1 MKCKDGKCKGKCKGK
16 KCPKK
21 CDDCVEKHITKELT
35 EKRKKAVL
43 RAKINSKFPIPIDK
57 LPQKVD
63 SFAWANQLPPQ
74 QIIPKLKREDLAFT
88 LKDIENKIEEA
99 FKKYESRGSAPRT
112 DTKAKGRF
120 GNVVPDKNITEA
132 ETQYEPQDDNTYE
145 LPEPVDAEIPNAFNF
160 DSVGSHTLVPNIEY
174 DDEFASIEP
183 GNLSIETELSE
194 YDENE
199 SDGEFGEFDDN
210 TVEPDETSHK
220 YDEDELTQVKGV
232 HPLLRDVMEPQR
244 LSFFGTKPEKKEV
257 KPTLERTRRKN
268 KEMGEAT
275 EMGNED
281 TRTDDR
287 EAGFLPNQPTLFQYM
302 PIDANINPPKS

>member
-99 FKKYESRGSAPRT
+99 FKKYEGKGITKLQTPDNTERFRKVNTGYRLGSVASEVIT
-112 DTKAKGRF
+112 SF
-120 GNVVPDKNITEA
+120 ENITEKIR
-132 ETQYEPQDDNTYE
+132 
-145 LPEPVDAEIPNAFNF
+145 L
-160 DSVGSHTLVPNIEY
+160 LK
-174 DDEFASIEP
+174 
-183 GNLSIETELSE
+183 LKTE
-194 YDENE
+194 
-199 SDGEFGEFDDN
+199 
-210 TVEPDETSHK
+210 
-220 YDEDELTQVKGV
+220 
-232 HPLLRDVMEPQR
+232 
-244 LSFFGTKPEKKEV
+244 
-257 KPTLERTRRKN
+257 
-268 KEMGEAT
+268 
-275 EMGNED
+275 
-281 TRTDDR
+281 
-287 EAGFLPNQPTLFQYM
+287 
-302 PIDANINPPKS
+302 